1 MIKIFGRKDIPP
13 RKIMTTA
20 IRLIDT
26 RSIEKTAETMHVTED
41 FVKQA
46 IEWYNIPEYVYHSSY
61 TPVELLMQR
70 DNKTDRMKFNSVAE
84 AARWLQ
90 SLEPCTRYTI
100 KQLSSMIRTRINT
113 DKTCFGF
120 IVKDLDIKNEL
131 FNMKGIIYSMGYK

>member
-46 IEWYNIPEYVYHSSY
+46 IECYSIPEYVYHSSY
-61 TPVELLMQR
+61 TPVILTMQR
-70 DNKTDRMKFNSVAE
+70 DNIVDNMKFNSVAE

-90 SLEPCTRYTI
+90 SLNPCSGYTI

-113 DKTCFGF
+113 DRACFGF
-120 IVKDLDIKNEL
+120 TVKDFDIKNEL
-131 FNMKGIIYSMGYK
+131 YNMRGIIYSMGYK